1 MSTDYTLA
9 FGTHATPEDGRC
21 AMEWVSFLAGEPHSD
36 DPACVSPVLRAY
48 CTTLNDS
55 LEDGPRQLLRPYLA
69 RTIGT
74 SADGLD
80 EHRSWMAM
88 DWLIRTYAP
97 AWLSAAGLPGPA
109 QRLAELPPVLDG
121 SALPGALAGLKDAR
135 RRDPRLVVGGT
146 RPGPCR
152 GSRAVG
158 CRSGGGSTV
167 SLELGRRRRLGSRAR
182 CSRRSRRRPR
192 AGDRA
197 RDRRRLRRHR
207 SPGGADGD
215 GAGGGARGGL
225 HGSLPHAARAAALR
239 LRTAR
244 PDAADRASGGMG
256 QRRGARGTASLRSA
270 RVARSPRS
278 GGRRPAPGAGS

>member
-135 RRDPRLVVGGT
+135 RET
-146 RPGPCR
+146 RASWSAALGPAR
-152 GSRAVG
+152 AAARAPWAAGRAAARQSAWSSAGAAVWAAARVAVG
-158 CRSGGGSTV
+158 D
-167 SLELGRRRRLGSRAR
+167 L
-182 CSRRSRRRPR
+182 

-197 RDRRRLRRHR
+197 RAIVREI
-207 SPGGADGD
+207 AGD
-215 GAGGGARGGL
+215 CAATV
-225 HGSLPHAARAAALR
+225 ARAARTGTGRAAAREAVCTALSPTLLE
-239 LRTAR
+239 LRHSAFELLDRMLPTEPLEGWAS
-244 PDAADRASGGMG
+244 AAVLEAPRASE
-256 QRRGARGTASLRSA
+256 
-270 RVARSPRS
+270 VPV
-278 GGRRPAPGAGS
+278 